1 MSSPPVEGNSG
12 FGGVLFELIEGPWG
26 QRPGSLN
33 NSPQCAAGSLGEPG
47 EPGEPGRD
55 QTAALT
61 GSEGVRTDEAR
72 LPPLP
77 LVVVGQLDNN
87 RQLVTTSGR
96 RPAGQQQIT
105 SYYLW

>member
-33 NSPQCAAGSLGEPG
+33 NSPQCAAGSQR
-47 EPGEPGRD
+47 EPGEPGRV

-61 GSEGVRTDEAR
+61 GSEGVRTYEAR

-96 RPAGQQQIT
+96 RPAGQQQTT